1 MSLNGKKIA
10 VLTILFENLQ
20 QDQPQLV
27 RSDVIAG
34 NLDLDLSELRPIL
47 KSMDGSGIIES
58 DVDQQFNLITSKG
71 LRWLSRQNTSSH
83 GTTAQIWDKYLVCR

>member
-34 NLDLDLSELRPIL
+34 NLNLDLSELQQLL
-47 KSMDGSGIIES
+47 KIMDDTGIIES
-58 DVDQQFNLITSKG
+58 DVDLQHNLITSKG
-71 LRWLSRQNTSSH
+71 VRWLSRQSTSSH
-83 GTTAQIWDKYLVCR
+83 AISEKVREKYLVYR